1 MKIAIAEAE
10 AASKRGDIPVGAV
23 IVAADEKKILA
34 RSGFTYVCIGWG

>member
-23 IVAADEKKILA
+23 IVAADEKKN
-34 RSGFTYVCIGWG
+34 IGTIRKYG